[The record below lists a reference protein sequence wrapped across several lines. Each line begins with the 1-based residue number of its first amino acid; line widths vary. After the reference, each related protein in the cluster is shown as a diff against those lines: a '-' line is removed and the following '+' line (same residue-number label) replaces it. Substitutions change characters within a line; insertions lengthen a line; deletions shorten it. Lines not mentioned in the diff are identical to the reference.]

1 MNSDPMS
8 NFRKTS
14 ATPHEFFDG
23 KHRFEHWYRDNTV
36 YFVTSKCRDGF
47 AAFDSDAAKA
57 IFWDRFTYYTQLHGF
72 IVWVVTLMNNHYHFL
87 GYLRDGE
94 QLGEMMRKLHGSI
107 AWMVMK
113 ETGVRH
119 VPFWRSTEN
128 RDYFDG
134 CIRDAL
140 QAYRAF
146 NYTRNQAVKARLVKR
161 WEDYPHT
168 RVYLDRDRCVARAAD
183 LGAYL
188 EDVPYARYE
197 RKKKHG
203 HLR

>member
-1 MNSDPMS
+1 MPRV
-8 NFRKTS
+8 RKSS
-14 ATPHEFFDG
+14 ATKHEHFKG

-36 YFVTSKCRDGF
+36 YFITSRVRDGL
-47 AAFDSDAAKA
+47 AAFSTQPAID

-72 IVWVVTLMNNHYHFL
+72 VPWVATLMNNHYHFV
-87 GYLRDGE
+87 GYLRDGN

-113 ETGVRH
+113 KIDLRH
-119 VPFWRSTEN
+119 VPFWREKGN

-134 CIRDAL
+134 CLRDAL

-146 NYTRNQAVKARLVKR
+146 NYTRDQAVRAGIVRDHR
-161 WEDYPHT
+161 DYRNT
-168 RVYLDRDRCVARAAD
+168 RIYLDRDRAIARAVELSAFM
-183 LGAYL
+183 
-188 EDVPYARYE
+188 ESIPYARYDN
-197 RKKKHG
+197 KKRHG